1 MPTATHLTVTTAALV
16 FFLWSLPALAQAC
29 NLRAVIVGALAKNF
43 QEVPTW
49 NGFSGDK
56 TIEIF
61 TSAGGGTWSLVVTN
75 PNRTSCLITHG
86 GSWRDVPRVPAG
98 TETRKQ

>member
-1 MPTATHLTVTTAALV
+1 MRLILLIALL
-16 FFLWSLPALAQAC
+16 LWALPALAQQC
-29 NLRAVIVGALAKNF
+29 NLRTVIVGALAKNF
-43 QEVPTW
+43 QEVVTW

-86 GSWRDVPRVPAG
+86 GSWRDLKRAPVG
-98 TETRKQ
+98 TETRKSE